1 MATLDGQGLPHL
13 CSQLEC
19 SCKQLLEKLEQP
31 EVFDI
36 AKGIALARF
45 TDVEYLWLFKPI
57 WQFLFRLIDRK
68 LHRMDWSCCII
79 RTAFESHLR
88 GFNGLM

>member
-1 MATLDGQGLPHL
+1 MATLAGQGLPHL

-57 WQFLFRLIDRK
+57 WQLLFCLIHSK
-68 LHRMDWSCCII
+68 LHRMDWSCFIL
-79 RTAFESHLR
+79 RKALESNLR
-88 GFNGLM
+88 CSNGLM